1 MSLTKNYY
9 TSSNYTGLTSI
20 PTKEDFSKY
29 TSNLITLGD
38 FDTDHPNCCQV
49 KKIANAIDWTI
60 KNSKKKGK
68 K

>member
-1 MSLTKNYY
+1 MNLTKNYY

-20 PTKEDFSKY
+20 PTKEEFNMY
-29 TSNLITLGD
+29 ASNLITLSD
-38 FDTDHPNCCQV
+38 FDTDHSNCQQV
-49 KKIANAIDWTI
+49 EKVANAIDWTI